1 MKKLLFFFILLINFN
16 AISQDKEQEIKEL
29 QFDYLSFLK
38 SEGYVGSISD
48 DGDIKF
54 KFEGNPYYIWPSTN
68 NYFSLSYYLKNEEE
82 GCSNKAKAV
91 VKASNM
97 ALKATSVTLLGENC
111 NLIQINTETLL
122 VNPDDY
128 KQLFNRCI
136 QLIRKQVKIIQE
148 EYENY

>member
-1 MKKLLFFFILLINFN
+1 MKKIISILIVLISLNTYAQN
-16 AISQDKEQEIKEL
+16 EEQEIQEL
-29 QFDYLSFLK
+29 QFNYLSFLK

-48 DGDIKF
+48 DGDILF
-54 KFEGNPYYIWPSTN
+54 KLEGNPYYIWPSTN
-68 NYFSLSYYLKNEEE
+68 NYFSLSYFLKNEEE

-111 NLIQINTETLL
+111 NLIQIKTQTLL

-128 KQLFNRCI
+128 KQLFKRCI
-136 QLIRKQVKIIQE
+136 RLIRSQVEIIQE
-148 EYENY
+148 EYENH